1 MVTLCLFGHNR
12 LPNSP
17 FVKLIPVIMDL
28 VFKNVLVLVN
38 VFSLP
43 TACPFL
49 DHGRDS
55 DSDSG
60 GFKRKATEWLR
71 KTLWTDTTPIFI

>member
-1 MVTLCLFGHNR
+1 
-12 LPNSP
+12 
-17 FVKLIPVIMDL
+17 MDF

-55 DSDSG
+55 ESDSG

-71 KTLWTDTTPIFI
+71 KNLYILISVKSWIRIRITVEI